1 MDRSIMFFITF
12 GVICVFMFSFKGRF
26 GVIGLTLMALVNYT
40 VCNFVNIDW
49 DVRVQLSPQV
59 LLIPVASIGW
69 IMFLNL
75 AYKKLRP
82 AQKTVPA
89 EIES

>member
-12 GVICVFMFSFKGRF
+12 GMICVFMFSFKGRF
-26 GVIGLTLMALVNYT
+26 AVIGLTLMALVNYT
-40 VCNFVNIDW
+40 AGNFVNIDW

-75 AYKKLRP
+75 VYKKFRP
-82 AQKTVPA
+82 ARKTVPA